1 MNKDIIALPTPP
13 SPPLNQVSSSPSQP
27 SQVHPS
33 HIQPPASA
41 STAPK
46 RQQLCKRCGHPRK
59 GHTDPKNSAVR
70 CLRCSN
76 GVCATHDT
84 CTSTQK
90 HSTALKPTLH
100 YGHIAEYILPYHLS
114 KATIFGFPTGSNACT
129 AIAAVG
135 AMKFLHGEP
144 PMPSPQGIMNTIAL
158 FANTMRDGN
167 IHYKS
172 LAMPFH
178 QPNLDAREALQTRQL
193 WTNNFTGH
201 WDCFSSLSH
210 K

>member
-1 MNKDIIALPTPP
+1 MDEKIKHVNKDIIALPTPP

-59 GHTDPKNSAVR
+59 GHTYPKNSAV
-70 CLRCSN
+70 RCSN

-90 HSTALKPTLH
+90 HSTALQPTLH

-114 KATIFGFPTGSNACT
+114 KATIFGFPIGSNACT
-129 AIAAVG
+129 AIAAV
-135 AMKFLHGEP
+135 EI
-144 PMPSPQGIMNTIAL
+144 SPWWTPNAL
-158 FANTMRDGN
+158 SSRNYEHHCIICQHHEGRK
-167 IHYKS
+167 Y
-172 LAMPFH
+172 P
-178 QPNLDAREALQTRQL
+178 LQIPR
-193 WTNNFTGH
+193 H
-201 WDCFSSLSH
+201 AFSSA
-210 K
+210 